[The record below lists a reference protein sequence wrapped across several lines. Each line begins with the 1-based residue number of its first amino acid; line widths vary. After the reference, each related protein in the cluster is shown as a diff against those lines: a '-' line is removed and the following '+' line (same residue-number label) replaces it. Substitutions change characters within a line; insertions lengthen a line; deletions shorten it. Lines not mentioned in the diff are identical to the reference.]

1 LNCKPQEKHQVLIGC
16 SNERAAKP
24 RNRNP
29 QDNSAH
35 LHQAVAM
42 PQQVPQKPI
51 LCVRYSAPR
60 ETVIDREPQQELRI
74 LAIRLLRWRTRFVR
88 ISATSPIHNSNCNS
102 LNKSSNLRARRC
114 LPFPVVLANF
124 ARCDCGRTAQLL
136 RGESAVQRTPR
147 FLCPRMQFTGSAD
160 DIHNL

>member
-1 LNCKPQEKHQVLIGC
+1 MLVRRARRGDFELQAARETSSFDQLL
-16 SNERAAKP
+16 NERAAEL

-42 PQQVPQKPI
+42 PQQLPQKPI
-51 LCVRYSAPR
+51 VCFRYSAPR
-60 ETVIDREPQQELRI
+60 ETVIDQEPQQELRI

-88 ISATSPIHNSNCNS
+88 ISATSPTHNSNCNS
-102 LNKSSNLRARRC
+102 LHKSSNLRARRW
-114 LPFPVVLANF
+114 LPFPVVLANC

-136 RGESAVQRTPR
+136 RGE
-147 FLCPRMQFTGSAD
+147 
-160 DIHNL
+160 